1 MTAPVRIVPSS
12 WVSVYAGEIC
22 VGHVISRGK
31 TGYEALDRDDKSIGL
46 FPGLDEAASALGQLM
61 VRS

>member
-1 MTAPVRIVPSS
+1 MTALVRVVPSS
-12 WVSVYAGEIC
+12 WVSVYVGRIC

-31 TGYEALDRDDKSIGL
+31 TGYEAIDRDDKPIGL
-46 FPGLDEAASALGQLM
+46 FPSVDEAASALGQLM

>member
-1 MTAPVRIVPSS
+1 MTVPARVVPSS
-12 WVSVYAGEIC
+12 CVSVYAGQIC

-31 TGYEALDRDDKSIGL
+31 TGYEAINRDDKPIGL
-46 FPGLDEAASALGQLM
+46 FSSLDEAASALGQLM